1 MRILHSS
8 IRRALLC
15 GVFAASANELESQS
29 ASSSL
34 PADLVTALLAGP
46 GSVGGSAIKYYVGAP
61 PPGWPSALLPA
72 PPAVIVGGRQGTPQ
86 LTAVFADSTV
96 RLPLSAYVKRI
107 EDAGWTKP
115 AADNAAGF
123 QREDARYGFWCSDS
137 ARVTASL
144 VPGVGSMAYVRV
156 TYLPMPR
163 GTCVPTPGG
172 SADRSRPSLL
182 TLPVLRPPAGARF
195 TMSGGGSSSNSL
207 QSNARLI
214 DATIDAAQVLAHYS
228 AQLTA
233 AGWRAFAPAL
243 DTTLVAQLFEARD
256 DSGTTW
262 RGTLL
267 VVPNGTTRDVTL
279 MMSRPDTR

>member
-1 MRILHSS
+1 MPILHSS

-15 GVFAASANELESQS
+15 GVFAASANDLEAQN

-34 PADLVTALLAGP
+34 PADLVTALLGGP
-46 GSVGGSAIKYYVGAP
+46 GAMGASGFQYYVGAP
-61 PPGWPSALLPA
+61 PPGWPSALVPA
-72 PPAVIVGGRQGTPQ
+72 PPAVMVGGMKGSRQ
-86 LTAVFADSTV
+86 LTAVFADSTA
-96 RLPLSAYVKRI
+96 RLPLSAYLKRI

-123 QREDARYGFWCSDS
+123 QLGDGQYGFWCSDS

-144 VPGVGSMAYVRV
+144 NPGAGSMAYVRV

-163 GTCVPTPGG
+163 GTCVPTPRA
-172 SADRSRPSLL
+172 SAVRSRPSLL

-195 TMSGGGSSSNSL
+195 TTSGGSSGSNSL
-207 QSNARLI
+207 ASSTRLI

-233 AGWRAFAPAL
+233 AGWRTFAPTL
-243 DTTLVAQLFEARD
+243 DATFVAQLFEARD

-279 MMSRPDTR
+279 MMSRPDIR